1 MQSNTI
7 QVRTLQVV
15 ELVQKGHA
23 LAQRTGNT
31 ELKDKCASLLSAVV
45 PGDVKNRT
53 VRIRRIPH
61 EQQIEAINNAI
72 VKGASHE

>member
-1 MQSNTI
+1 VRSNTI

-23 LAQRTGNT
+23 LALKTGDT
-31 ELKDKCASLLSAVV
+31 ELQDRCASLLSAVV

-53 VRIRRIPH
+53 VRIKRVPH